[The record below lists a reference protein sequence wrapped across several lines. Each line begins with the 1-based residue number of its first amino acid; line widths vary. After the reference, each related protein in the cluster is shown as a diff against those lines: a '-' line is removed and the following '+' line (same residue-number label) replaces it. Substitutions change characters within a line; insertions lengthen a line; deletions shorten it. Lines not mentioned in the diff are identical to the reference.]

1 MQRSDWISIIAACV
15 SFGAIAFNFFQYF
28 KARRAGLKF
37 RMNIA
42 RSYTTTEAVS
52 ASGVRSMIV
61 NAEQNPTTRLL
72 IRNMSSR
79 PSGIVEIRAK
89 NPHGDVLLDAGGQP
103 PGGVMPLRIEPWAV
117 EIITTT
123 WPAGEHTEGM
133 YFVVKDID
141 DKIYTVPDYTRNRR
155 VSFGEDVL
163 SHFPRSL

>member
-1 MQRSDWISIIAACV
+1 MQRSDWISIIAVCV

-28 KARRAGLKF
+28 TARRAGLKF

-42 RSYTTTEAVS
+42 RSYATTEAVS

-61 NAEQNPTTRLL
+61 IAEQNPTTHLL

-89 NPHGDVLLDAGGQP
+89 NPHGDVLLDVGGQP

-133 YFVVKDID
+133 CFVVKDID
-141 DKIYTVPDYTRNRR
+141 EKKYTVSDSTNNRR
-155 VSFGEDVL
+155 IPLGEDII
-163 SHFPRSL
+163 SHFPRP